1 MSAGSHIADELLE
14 RYAMRAASEEECAP
28 LEEHLL
34 SCEECRE
41 RLERWDRYVRAMR
54 AAAGELRRTPE
65 FMEWLARVF
74 GGQRLVWA
82 LGFTLVLLLL
92 VGIHRSWLR
101 MGGPPPLPVALIAT
115 RGAADS
121 PLSVPAG
128 RALAL
133 TLDAAGL
140 PAYPAY
146 GVEVV
151 DPRGR
156 RVFESAADRRD
167 GRVGMSLPARTA
179 GLYFVRLLAPD
190 KTLLR
195 EFSLPVA
202 AR

>member
-1 MSAGSHIADELLE
+1 
-14 RYAMRAASEEECAP
+14 MRATSEEECAP

-34 SCEECRE
+34 SCEACRE
-41 RLERWDRYVRAMR
+41 RLERWDRYVQAMR
-54 AAAGELRRTPE
+54 TAATDLRRRPE
-65 FMEWLARVF
+65 FMEWLARVLR
-74 GGQRLVWA
+74 GQRLVWA

-92 VGIHRSWLR
+92 VGTHGQWLR

-115 RGAADS
+115 RGAADG

-140 PAYPAY
+140 PACPAC

-151 DPRGR
+151 DESGR
-156 RVFESAADRRD
+156 QVFQSAADVRD
-167 GRVGMSLPARTA
+167 GKVAVALPARTA

-195 EFSLPVA
+195 EFSLPVV